1 MKMEVE
7 VRVLTLNCWGI
18 VGISKHR
25 VERMTAIANYL
36 ATTEYDFV
44 FLQEVWSQEDF
55 KRIRKK
61 AKHNLPYGH
70 YFFSGVL
77 GSGVCLLSKSP
88 IVDTGLLKYN
98 LNGYAHKIFHGDW
111 FGGKV
116 VGLCKVRHRGLN
128 VNLYVTHLHAEY
140 NRNYDTYLS
149 HRICQSFELSQYVK
163 HTSATCDLA
172 ILAGDF
178 NTEPLDPPYN
188 IIIYNSDLVD
198 AFVDQEKCNRE
209 SMCVGATCGHPDN
222 KYTTSYEKSSCPTG
236 KRIDY
241 VMYKVGRGVT
251 VTTKSCMT
259 LKLKT
264 PSGLPFSD
272 HEPVE
277 VVMRVNKSSEMAA
290 AAASTTISSLV
301 SPLLGIPNA
310 GGAACAERSSLT
322 SQATPGL
329 LDALHRGQEQLQQSM
344 DGLHLDRIFYIV
356 AACFM
361 ACILAATVPLHL
373 PQIYHWILVLS
384 RTIAAMLLGF
394 CLIMA
399 FFWTA
404 MEKSSLMEARKA
416 MRLLWKAHTAEGNF
430 TQSLTPV
437 SRGSIPCEPLLE
449 LQGDQRV

>member
-1 MKMEVE
+1 MEVD

-70 YFFSGVL
+70 YFFSGVM
-77 GSGVCLLSKSP
+77 GSGVCLFSKSP

-116 VGLCKVRHRGLN
+116 VGLCKVRHRGLH

-188 IIIYNSDLVD
+188 IILYNSELVD
-198 AFVDQEKCNRE
+198 TFVDQEKFNTE
-209 SMCVGATCGHPDN
+209 TMCVGATCGHPDN
-222 KYTTSYEKSSCPTG
+222 RYTTSYEKSTCPTG

-241 VMYKVGRGVT
+241 VMYKVGRGVA
-251 VTTKSCMT
+251 VTTKSCVT

-264 PSGLPFSD
+264 PSGLPLSD

-277 VVMRVNKSSEMAA
+277 VVMRVTKSTELAA
-290 AAASTTISSLV
+290 ATSAISSFM
-301 SPLLGIPNA
+301 SPLLGMA
-310 GGAACAERSSLT
+310 GGSGAASAERSSLN
-322 SQATPGL
+322 SQCSPGL
-329 LDALHRGQEQLQQSM
+329 LDALHRGQEQLRLSM

-404 MEKSSLMEARKA
+404 MEKSSLLEARKS
-416 MRLLWKAHTAEGNF
+416 MRLLWKAHASDIENSPCAT
-430 TQSLTPV
+430 SI

>member
-1 MKMEVE
+1 MEVE
-7 VRVLTLNCWGI
+7 VRVMTLNCWGI

-44 FLQEVWSQEDF
+44 FLQEIWSQEDF
-55 KRIRKK
+55 KRIRRK

-70 YFFSGVL
+70 YFFSGVI

-116 VGLCKVRHRGLN
+116 VGLCKVRHRGLHI
-128 VNLYVTHLHAEY
+128 NLYVTHLHAEY
-140 NRNYDTYLS
+140 NRNCDVYLS

-163 HTSATCDLA
+163 HTSSNCDLA

-178 NTEPLDPPYN
+178 NTEPLDTPYN
-188 IIIYNSDLVD
+188 IIIYNADMVD
-198 AFVDQEKCNRE
+198 TFVDQEKFNRD
-209 SMCVGATCGHPDN
+209 SMCVGATCSHPDN
-222 KYTTSYEKSSCPTG
+222 KYTSSYEKTSCPTG

-241 VMYKVGRGVT
+241 IMYKVGRGVS
-251 VTTKSCMT
+251 VETKSCT
-259 LKLKT
+259 TPKLKT
-264 PSGLPFSD
+264 ASGLPFSD

-277 VVMRVNKSSEMAA
+277 VVMRVNKSSELASCTHSLSAA
-290 AAASTTISSLV
+290 TPV
-301 SPLLGIPNA
+301 LGIPSVSNA
-310 GGAACAERSSLT
+310 ASPDRTSLNSQCA
-322 SQATPGL
+322 PGL
-329 LDALHRGQEQLQQSM
+329 LDALHRGQEQLRLSM
-344 DGLHLDRIFYIV
+344 DGLHLDRVFYIV

-404 MEKSSLMEARKA
+404 MEKSSLLEARKS
-416 MRLLWKAHTAEGNF
+416 MRLLWKAH
-430 TQSLTPV
+430 SSDVDSIMSVTPV
-437 SRGSIPCEPLLE
+437 SLASVACEPLLQ
-449 LQGDQRV
+449 LQGDQKV

>member
-88 IVDTGLLKYN
+88 IIDTGLLKYN

-128 VNLYVTHLHAEY
+128 INLYITHLHAEY

-198 AFVDQEKCNRE
+198 AFVDQEKYNRE

-373 PQIYHWILVLS
+373 PQIYHWILGAEPHDC
-384 RTIAAMLLGF
+384 RHAAGLLPDHG
-394 CLIMA
+394 
-399 FFWTA
+399 
-404 MEKSSLMEARKA
+404 
-416 MRLLWKAHTAEGNF
+416 AHTAEGNF

>member
-1 MKMEVE
+1 MCTP
-7 VRVLTLNCWGI
+7 RQAFLGL
-18 VGISKHR
+18 H
-25 VERMTAIANYL
+25 AL
-36 ATTEYDFV
+36 AASIK
-44 FLQEVWSQEDF
+44 VWSQEDF

-116 VGLCKVRHRGLN
+116 VGLCKVRHRGLH

-172 ILAGDF
+172 IVAGDF

-188 IIIYNSDLVD
+188 IILYNSDLVD
-198 AFVDQEKCNRE
+198 AYVDQEKYNRE

-222 KYTTSYEKSSCPTG
+222 KYTTSYEKSTCPTG

-251 VTTKSCMT
+251 VTTKSCTT

-277 VVMRVNKSSEMAA
+277 VVMRVNKSSECDSSVYHCSSPPPCPPRAHA
-290 AAASTTISSLV
+290 YADEGACCHGCLLSVRLLGPSSSIGAAS
-301 SPLLGIPNA
+301 
-310 GGAACAERSSLT
+310 AERSGLNSP
-322 SQATPGL
+322 ATPGL

-404 MEKSSLMEARKA
+404 MEKSSLMEARKS
-416 MRLLWKAHTAEGNF
+416 MRLLWKAHAANGDFTA
-430 TQSLTPV
+430 SVTPV